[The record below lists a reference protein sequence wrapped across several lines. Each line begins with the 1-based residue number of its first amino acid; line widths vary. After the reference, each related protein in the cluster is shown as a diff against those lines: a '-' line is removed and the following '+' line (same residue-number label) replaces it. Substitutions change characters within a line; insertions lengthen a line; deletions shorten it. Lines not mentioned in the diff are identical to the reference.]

1 MGSGSRILRLVL
13 VPSPSVRRQNPPSI
27 HDTSRLTQAGGA
39 NKVEIFLLRIFSC
52 KNLKKLAAMFAF
64 KSCLLSPSNC
74 VDFHKKIF
82 TFKPFP
88 LSLHKAWLPLLQMG
102 TPCPTSPLCHSSLRQ
117 IWPRKQVS
125 LPQIFQNQNN
135 SDLQFCMCLYN
146 RVFRPHCA
154 TGYLELSDAVAD
166 ANHLRRWTLFT
177 KHYFTLFF
185 FCGHC
190 HVDPFPRYCKPPP
203 SLKWIST
210 SSKVEFDFTWK
221 PRESWFNCPVSN
233 GSH

>member
-1 MGSGSRILRLVL
+1 
-13 VPSPSVRRQNPPSI
+13 
-27 HDTSRLTQAGGA
+27 
-39 NKVEIFLLRIFSC
+39 
-52 KNLKKLAAMFAF
+52 
-64 KSCLLSPSNC
+64 
-74 VDFHKKIF
+74 
-82 TFKPFP
+82 
-88 LSLHKAWLPLLQMG
+88 MG
-102 TPCPTSPLCHSSLRQ
+102 TSCPTSPLCHSSLRQ

-125 LPQIFQNQNN
+125 F

-185 FCGHC
+185 FCEHC

-221 PRESWFNCPVSN
+221 PRESWFNCPVQSIIVFAC
-233 GSH
+233 SHYFPIAGVPWIFLWCWRPSLNLLAPCFADKRLRASRFSLNYLKSKQRFC